1 MNRVITVC
9 LTLFF
14 HGLCYIYIFGTQLL
28 SNELKLSFIQPSDR
42 EEILSKEDISLDFPE
57 LIDL

>member
-1 MNRVITVC
+1 MVYV
-9 LTLFF
+9 
-14 HGLCYIYIFGTQLL
+14 IYIFGIQLP
-28 SNELKLSFIQPSDR
+28 SNELKFSFIQPSDR